1 MIVLGEWYH
10 RVGAM
15 AAGWLCL
22 SAALTNTE
30 SFVYGGFYFTSSSIS
45 GLICNSNNFRSHP
58 KYVCS
63 QWFYVLSGLDSEKFV
78 ENHDMQRTLLRYTGP
93 GSANWY

>member
-1 MIVLGEWYH
+1 LIVLGEWYH

-30 SFVYGGFYFTSSSIS
+30 SFIYGGFYNIEFDFWTY
-45 GLICNSNNFRSHP
+45 L
-58 KYVCS
+58 
-63 QWFYVLSGLDSEKFV
+63 
-78 ENHDMQRTLLRYTGP
+78 
-93 GSANWY
+93 